1 MRLAI
6 FSPDMTANY
15 GVQNNEKETA
25 TRPVDSP
32 VHSHI
37 YTLCVGVKRGVTI
50 ISLLRALQLKL
61 ISDLKEMRRDRA
73 RSEER
78 GGEKE
83 IKNEKSHSSPSS
95 RGTKRKTFRP
105 SATDINT
112 FAALMK
118 MTDVSMRSW
127 IR

>member
-1 MRLAI
+1 MLGDSGSVSLCVWP

-25 TRPVDSP
+25 TRPADSP
-32 VHSHI
+32 VHTHI

-73 RSEER
+73 RSEE
-78 GGEKE
+78 EK
-83 IKNEKSHSSPSS
+83 KKSKMKSHIHLRLHGGLKEKHSGHLPQ
-95 RGTKRKTFRP
+95 T
-105 SATDINT
+105 
-112 FAALMK
+112 
-118 MTDVSMRSW
+118 
-127 IR
+127 